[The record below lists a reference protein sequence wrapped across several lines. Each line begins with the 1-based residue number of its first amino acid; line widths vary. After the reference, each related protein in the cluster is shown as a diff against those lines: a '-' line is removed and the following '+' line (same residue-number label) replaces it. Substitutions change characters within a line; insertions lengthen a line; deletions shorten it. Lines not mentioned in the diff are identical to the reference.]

1 MARGSQHVVSRAC
14 ACMTNTAVFGCATTG
29 NTSFRRC
36 KGVLSKCK
44 HFSNSNSVPSTL
56 GSRASGS
63 GSGGNTKNSPQ
74 QGLSFSLQKR
84 SASFTSTAA
93 AAAGAAA
100 SAPKSGG
107 SGSGGYLSGAF
118 QSGSHLSFILESKR
132 STSAV
137 VRAASGSEAA
147 QAQPP
152 AEDGSSTSDNLDSA
166 DTGRNS
172 KGLPSWFPMHD
183 FCLTLPWGLF
193 VALGGVAGFAIA
205 GSTKSLIFGGGFGAL
220 LMVLG
225 VLSLTKWKVGGGL
238 RGKLALCIP
247 FFFRFCFSRS
257 NPARVDLNSFH
268 TRR

>member
-1 MARGSQHVVSRAC
+1 
-14 ACMTNTAVFGCATTG
+14 MTNAAVFGCATTG

-36 KGVLSKCK
+36 KVALSKSK
-44 HFSNSNSVPSTL
+44 HISNSNSVPSTL

-63 GSGGNTKNSPQ
+63 GSGGNTKNYLQEGRS
-74 QGLSFSLQKR
+74 LSLKKR
-84 SASFTSTAA
+84 SASFTSSAA

-100 SAPKSGG
+100 STPKSG

-118 QSGSHLSFILESKR
+118 QSGSHLSSILESKR

-137 VRAASGSEAA
+137 VRAASGSAAA

-152 AEDGSSTSDNLDSA
+152 AEDGSSSENLDSA
-166 DTGRNS
+166 DSGRNS

-225 VLSLTKWKVGGGL
+225 GLSLKKWKVGGSW
-238 RGKLALCIP
+238 RGGVGCSLLFVFCILY
-247 FFFRFCFSRS
+247 FVFRFFSRS
-257 NPARVDLNSFH
+257 NPARGELNSFH